1 MMEVDLLNAGGK
13 ELGDLAEEESSGRC
27 DDAEFSVGSTVLW
40 PLLDNASPLQH
51 FMPFKTQQEQ
61 KFKNFLF
68 NLIPATEF
76 QHISQ
81 KAHIVLASRVPKP
94 RHEYKPPAFGIR
106 CFKKHPFTR
115 I

>member
-81 KAHIVLASRVPKP
+81 KAHINQGMNINHQPSGSDALKNTPLLGSKG
-94 RHEYKPPAFGIR
+94 K
-106 CFKKHPFTR
+106 
-115 I
+115 